1 MDSPLVLTQAAVMQH
16 CTVELITVLASC
28 VDPARTSS
36 GEWLLHDAARRY
48 CAAVGITTLEGLIA
62 AGCSRQISF
71 PSALRDSLG
80 ADSPSRHPR
89 SPWELHG
96 LCPCSPR
103 LPGLATVAWR

>member
-1 MDSPLVLTQAAVMQH
+1 MDSLLVLTQAAVMQH
-16 CTVELITVLASC
+16 CTVELITEPASC
-28 VDPARTSS
+28 VDPARASS

-48 CAAVGITTLEGLIA
+48 CAAVDIKTLGGLIA

-89 SPWELHG
+89 SPSEWHG
-96 LCPCSPR
+96 RCPCSPR
-103 LPGLATVAWR
+103 LPGLATATWR